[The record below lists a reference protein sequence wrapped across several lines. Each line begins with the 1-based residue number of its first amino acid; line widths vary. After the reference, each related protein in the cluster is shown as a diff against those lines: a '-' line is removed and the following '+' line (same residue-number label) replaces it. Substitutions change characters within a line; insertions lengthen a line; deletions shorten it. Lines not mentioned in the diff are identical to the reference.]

1 MCTDCG
7 NQMNG
12 ICWEVG
18 LLAKGEEER
27 AMEDLVVSFALK
39 PTNRKRCW
47 MNSIG
52 GIKRSRICYLKD
64 DAECLALVRQVTL
77 HLQFP
82 CIDQQ

>member
-27 AMEDLVVSFALK
+27 AMEDIVVSFALK

-47 MNSIG
+47 MN
-52 GIKRSRICYLKD
+52 
-64 DAECLALVRQVTL
+64 
-77 HLQFP
+77 
-82 CIDQQ
+82 